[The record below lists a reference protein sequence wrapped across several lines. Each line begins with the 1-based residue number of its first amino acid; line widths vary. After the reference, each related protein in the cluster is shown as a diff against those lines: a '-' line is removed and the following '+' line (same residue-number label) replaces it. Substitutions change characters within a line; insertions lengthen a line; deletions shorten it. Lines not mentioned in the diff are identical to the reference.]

1 MSHLIELIKAC
12 VPHIPTQQ
20 ERDEAY
26 LSESVD
32 AADVERRMFEIDHRD
47 NQSQLS
53 SLGGVLH

>member
-1 MSHLIELIKAC
+1 MSHLLELIKAC

-26 LSESVD
+26 LNESVD

-47 NQSQLS
+47 NPSQLS